1 MATRS
6 MIGKQQEDGTIKAIY
21 CHYDGYPEGVGQ
33 TLADYYQTSDKVDE
47 LLNLGDLS
55 VLRQE
60 IGEKQDF
67 NKPTNEDWSL
77 AYGRDRGEEGTEA
90 KDFIY
95 PGAYLE
101 YARNSC
107 AEFAY
112 IFTPKGWAYWN
123 LRTDEPTRLRSSSDQ
138 HHMQNA

>member
-6 MIGKQQEDGTIKAIY
+6 MIGIQQEDGKVRAIY

-33 TLADYYQTSDKVDE
+33 TLADYYQTTDKVE
-47 LLNLGDLS
+47 ALLNLGDLS
-55 VLRQE
+55 VLSNE

-67 NKPTNEDWSL
+67 DNRETRNENWCL
-77 AYGRDRGEEGTEA
+77 AYGRDRGEANTEA
-90 KDFIY
+90 KDFNY
-95 PGAYLE
+95 VGAYLE

-112 IFTPKGWAYWN
+112 IFTTNGWAYWN
-123 LRTDEPTRLRSSSDQ
+123 LRTTEPTKLQPSL
-138 HHMQNA
+138 MMA

>member
-6 MIGKQQEDGTIKAIY
+6 MIAKQQEDGTIKAIY

-33 TLADYYQTSDKVDE
+33 TLADYYSTTEKVDA
-47 LLNLGDLS
+47 LLNLGNLS

-60 IGEKQDF
+60 IGEQQNFD
-67 NKPTNEDWSL
+67 NRETHQENWCL
-77 AYGRDRGEEGTEA
+77 AYGRDRGETDQEA
-90 KDFIY
+90 RAFDY
-95 PGAYLE
+95 VGAYLE
-101 YARNSC
+101 YARNSW

-123 LRTDEPTRLRSSSDQ
+123 LRTEEPTKLQPSL
-138 HHMQNA
+138 MMA